1 MKKIIL
7 GTGLMLM
14 ALHSHSQTKASFSFS
29 VKQAIEYAMQNQ
41 NDIKNAVLDEKLA
54 QRKVKEIT
62 GAGLPQIN
70 ASFDLKDFVEI
81 PTQVMPDFISPTV
94 YQINQ
99 YGFGLKPR
107 AELPAGEGIPVQF
120 GSKYQSSAGLDASQ
134 MLFNSDFFLGLKA
147 SKVFTELSTKALQR
161 SKIEVTASVSKAY
174 YLVLISTERAKLMDA
189 NIARLKKTMDDTKA
203 LYDNGFAE
211 KLDFDRLTVTYNN
224 LLVEQEKINR
234 LLNVGAYLLKYQMG
248 MDVNAD
254 LTLTDKLEDVKFD
267 IGTLAQSDKFDY
279 TKRVEYG
286 LMETNFTLAQLDLKR
301 QRYSFLPF
309 AFLYGSLSGNA
320 YRNEF
325 TVFDTYRPWYPTA
338 VVGGTIKMPIFTGFQ
353 RGIKCQEAKISLEKA
368 QNNMD
373 FIKKSI
379 DMDLAATSASL
390 TNASSS
396 LENQKKNIKLAEDVV
411 SVSKK
416 KYDQGVGSNLEMV
429 TAETTLKEAQTNYL
443 NAMYEAIIAKIDF
456 DKANGNLK

>member
-7 GTGLMLM
+7 GTGFMLV
-14 ALHSHSQTKASFSFS
+14 ALLGHSQTKANFSFS

-54 QRKVKEIT
+54 HKKVQEIT

-70 ASFDLKDFVEI
+70 TSFDVKDFVEI
-81 PTQVMPDFISPTV
+81 PSSLVPAEFFGGRPGSFATVKFGTQ
-94 YQINQ
+94 
-99 YGFGLKPR
+99 
-107 AELPAGEGIPVQF
+107 
-120 GSKYQSSAGLDASQ
+120 YQSSAGFDASQ

-147 SKVFTELSTKALQR
+147 SKVFTELSSKALQR
-161 SKIEVTASVSKAY
+161 SKIEVTATVSKAY
-174 YLVLISTERAKLMDA
+174 YLVLISGQRAKLMDA
-189 NIARLKKTMDDTKA
+189 NIARLKKTLDDTKA

-234 LLNVGAYLLKYQMG
+234 LLNVGTYLLKYQMG
-248 MDVNAD
+248 MEVNAD

-267 IGTLAQSDKFDY
+267 IATLAQPEKFDY
-279 TKRVEYG
+279 SKRVEYG

-301 QRYSFLPF
+301 QRYSFLPY

-320 YRNEF
+320 YRTEF

-368 QNNMD
+368 KNNMD

-379 DMDLAATSASL
+379 DLDLASTSTNL

-411 SVSKK
+411 NVSKK

-443 NAMYEAIIAKIDF
+443 NAMYEAIIAKIEF